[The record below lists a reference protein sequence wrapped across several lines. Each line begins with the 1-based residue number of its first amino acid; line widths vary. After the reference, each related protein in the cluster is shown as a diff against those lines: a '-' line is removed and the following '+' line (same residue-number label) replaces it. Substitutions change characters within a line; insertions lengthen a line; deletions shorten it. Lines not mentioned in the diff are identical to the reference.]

1 MPFKIIQEDITKV
14 KTEAIVNAANT
25 TLTMGGGVSGAI
37 FKAAGAEELQAAC
50 SNLAPIK
57 TGEAVI
63 TPGFDLPAQKIIHTA
78 GPVYKEWN
86 RAESAK
92 ALRAAYS
99 NSLQVAQEN
108 GCGSIAFPLISSGI
122 YGYPKEEALQV
133 ATAVIKDFLREHELD
148 IFLVVLDRSAIVI
161 EQRLRSEVSSYLRE
175 HYAGAHESQDWQ
187 TLGQEPRPV
196 PAQLKD
202 EREQVFSRL
211 LRNLATAKG
220 ISDEKLYKRA
230 NISSALFSQIMSDDS
245 YRPSKIISLAFAIAL
260 RLNLDESKDLLRQAG
275 YELSHALKS
284 DVIIEYFIRQ
294 GQHDIFKIN
303 EVLFVHEQ
311 PLLS

>member
-1 MPFKIIQEDITKV
+1 MPFRIIQEDITKV

-50 SNLAPIK
+50 ANLAPIE

-99 NSLQVAQEN
+99 NSLQLALEN
-108 GCGSIAFPLISSGI
+108 DCESIAFPLISSGI

-133 ATAVIKDFLREHELD
+133 ATTAIKDFLREHELD
-148 IFLVVLDRSAIVI
+148 IFLVVLDRTAITI
-161 EQRLRSEVSSYLRE
+161 DQNLWSEISNYLRD
-175 HYAGAHESQDWQ
+175 HYVGAHENKDWQ
-187 TLGQEPRPV
+187 TLGQEPRPAD
-196 PAQLKD
+196 AQLEDK
-202 EREQVFSRL
+202 REQVFSRL
-211 LRNLATAKG
+211 LRKLATAKG

-230 NISSALFSQIMSDDS
+230 NISSALFSQIMTDDS
-245 YRPSKIISLAFAIAL
+245 YRPSKIIALAFAIAL
-260 RLNLDESKDLLRQAG
+260 RLDWDESKDFLRQAG

-284 DVIIEYFIRQ
+284 DVIVEYFIRQ